1 MDTQRGPCRPLVTLR
16 GEQMIETHN
25 DNEDNS
31 TENDHK
37 PKGTQNK
44 ELLKVLQAL
53 ESQGFRSIDNLE
65 N

>member
-1 MDTQRGPCRPLVTLR
+1 
-16 GEQMIETHN
+16 MIETHN
-25 DNEDNS
+25 NNEDYS

-44 ELLKVLQAL
+44 ELIKVLEAL
-53 ESQGFRSIDNLE
+53 ESQGFRIIDNHE